1 MVRLF
6 LLGVLP
12 LGLAACAQWS
22 GPPAWRSEAPAAHY
36 DFDWQ
41 LSGDPAIAPLQVFSG
56 AGHTWLQYAPGRT
69 PPAVF
74 AQTPAGLK
82 PLPHVRREPY
92 IVVEGI
98 WPALV
103 LQGGRHA
110 ARVERRQSTSMP
122 GPRAAQPGL
131 PDLDSPAGASVDAVP
146 APALPASNAAEI
158 RAASSLPPA
167 DVRSSDAPPADT
179 PPPEAPLAQS
189 FRAGPSD
196 TTLRAV
202 LARWA
207 AHAGWTF
214 EPQHWSV
221 DVDIPLAGHA
231 TFAAD
236 FKTAVRQLLASTEL
250 GERPVQPCFYTNKV
264 LRVVPFTQACDR
276 SATSG
281 ARP

>member
-22 GPPAWRSEAPAAHY
+22 GPPAWRSDAPAAHY

-41 LSGDPAIAPLQVFSG
+41 LSGDPAVAPLQVFSG

-82 PLPHVRREPY
+82 PLPHVRRDPY

-103 LQGGRHA
+103 LQGGQHA
-110 ARVERRQSTSMP
+110 ARVERRQSSGIP
-122 GPRAAQPGL
+122 GPRPAPPSL
-131 PDLDSPAGASVDAVP
+131 PDLDPPASASVDAAP
-146 APALPASNAAEI
+146 APTRLASEAAKI
-158 RAASSLPPA
+158 RAVSPVPRTDTRPSDPPPA
-167 DVRSSDAPPADT
+167 DAAS
-179 PPPEAPLAQS
+179 PEAPLAQS
-189 FRAGPSD
+189 FHAGPSD

-207 AHAGWTF
+207 AHSGWTF